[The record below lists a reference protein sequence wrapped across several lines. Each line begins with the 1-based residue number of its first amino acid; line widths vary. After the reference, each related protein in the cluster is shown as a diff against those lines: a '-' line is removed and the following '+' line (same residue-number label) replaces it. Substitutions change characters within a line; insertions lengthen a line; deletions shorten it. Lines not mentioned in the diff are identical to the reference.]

1 MSEQQQLNLNGGK
14 ELGKLEMTKEVVVTL
29 IGMGT
34 LALFAFG
41 FFFTSLYTLFIGNV
55 GFNFT
60 SGTILISV
68 ALFVGTMVLHELI
81 HGAFMSK
88 YGGKPSYG
96 AGIAYFILP
105 YLYAT
110 TKTVFT
116 RNQFIVIAI
125 APLVVISLVGIGI
138 MAAFPSI
145 AHWMFIPFI
154 MNASGAVGDM
164 WVTRNVLRYPK
175 HVVLEDRKTGLIIYG
190 KETDKPMN
198 ISTTGFVSRFS
209 KVFILCFF
217 AVGCLMGIAPIPL
230 NILGVESLTIG
241 PTNSIFTIFKYQSI
255 GEGFGFSF
263 FPLTLVAISV
273 IVGVVYGIIKTGKPG
288 NHVMTG

>member
-1 MSEQQQLNLNGGK
+1 MKEEQPFNIDECK

-41 FFFTSLYTLFIGNV
+41 FFFTSLYTLFTGNV

-68 ALFVGTMVLHELI
+68 ALFIGTMVLHELI

-105 YLYAT
+105 YFYAT
-110 TKTVFT
+110 SKTVFP
-116 RNQFIVIAI
+116 RNQYIVIAI
-125 APLVVISLVGIGI
+125 APLVVISLVVIGI

-175 HVVLEDRKTGLIIYG
+175 HVILEDRKTGLIIYG

-198 ISTTGFVSRFS
+198 ISTTGFISRFS

-217 AVGCLMGIAPIPL
+217 AAGCLMGIAPIPL
-230 NILGVESLTIG
+230 SILGVESLTIG
-241 PTNSIFTIFKYQSI
+241 PTNSIFTIFEYHSI
-255 GEGFGFSF
+255 GEGFGFHLY
-263 FPLTLVAISV
+263 PLSILAISV
-273 IVGVVYGIIKTGKPG
+273 ILGLVYAIIKSPKTK
-288 NHVMTG
+288 NAQAD

>member
-1 MSEQQQLNLNGGK
+1 MKEQQRLNLNGRK
-14 ELGKLEMTKEVVVTL
+14 EIGKLEMTKEVVYTL
-29 IGMGT
+29 NGMGL
-34 LALFAFG
+34 LAFFAFG
-41 FFFTSLYTLFIGNV
+41 FFFMLLYTLFTGNIDIS
-55 GFNFT
+55 NT

-68 ALFVGTMVLHELI
+68 ALFIGTFVLHELI

-105 YLYAT
+105 YFYAT
-110 TKTVFT
+110 SKTVFP
-116 RNQFIVIAI
+116 RNQYIVIAI
-125 APLVVISLVGIGI
+125 APLVVISLVVIGI

-175 HVVLEDRKTGLIIYG
+175 HVILEDRKTGLIIYG

-217 AVGCLMGIAPIPL
+217 AAGCLMGIAPIPL

-241 PTNSIFTIFKYQSI
+241 PTNSIFTIFEYHSI
-255 GEGFGFSF
+255 GEGFGFHLY
-263 FPLTLVAISV
+263 PLSILAISV
-273 IVGVVYGIIKTGKPG
+273 ILGLVYAIIKSSKTK
-288 NHVMTG
+288 NVQAD